1 MLMNNLS
8 VVLDQSE
15 RNTTNLLR
23 KIMLNTRISI
33 RFDATINIILSLRAA
48 IILWM
53 LHLALLSFLL
63 FFLIIL

>member
-53 LHLALLSFLL
+53 LHLALLSFL
-63 FFLIIL
+63 F